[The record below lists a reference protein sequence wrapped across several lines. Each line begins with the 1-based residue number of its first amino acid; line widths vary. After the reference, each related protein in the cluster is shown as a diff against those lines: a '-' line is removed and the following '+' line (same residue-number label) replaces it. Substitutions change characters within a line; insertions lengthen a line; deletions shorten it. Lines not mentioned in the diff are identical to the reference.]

1 MQQSVQC
8 FEYSYLCWYNRDI
21 AGGTTR
27 IVFIVIVL
35 HFMTESKAEFLR
47 FIHGKKC
54 AVLSFRLKN

>member
-35 HFMTESKAEFLR
+35 HFMTESKAEF
-47 FIHGKKC
+47 FKVYTWEEMCCFVI
-54 AVLSFRLKN
+54 